1 MGQALEYQRA
11 INAAK
16 MQKIFSQPY
25 LYTLNDHTDGISTM
39 CKVRENV
46 SKMISGSFNG
56 EVIVWDLIKRSSIY
70 KVDAFRNQTKE
81 ICSQKNLDF
90 FLAAGDNNVVKLFN
104 NYETEGAYLNS
115 SVIEPA

>member
-1 MGQALEYQRA
+1 MVKLNMITRTSQDFERDTKQDLFKVHRLISDSNEPMGQALEYQRA

-70 KVDAFRNQTKE
+70 KVDAFRTQTKE
-81 ICSQKNLDF
+81 IC
-90 FLAAGDNNVVKLFN
+90 A
-104 NYETEGAYLNS
+104 
-115 SVIEPA
+115 